1 MFAGKGVSMLM
12 SKSEYIIWR
21 VESRM
26 QIEEDHPE
34 WSKSQIAKYLDEIE
48 QQLKIEVEE

>member
-1 MFAGKGVSMLM
+1 M

-26 QIEEDHPE
+26 EIEEEHPE
-34 WSKSQIAKYLDEIE
+34 WSKSQIEEYLDKIE

>member
-1 MFAGKGVSMLM
+1 MLM

-34 WSKSQIAKYLDEIE
+34 WSKSQVAEYLDEIE